1 MSRGV
6 APYFCAVQRS
16 CLLTA
21 EMTSVKFYTSY
32 EYLPACLPAC
42 LVYIS
47 HMFAWNEG

>member
-16 CLLTA
+16 CLLT
-21 EMTSVKFYTSY
+21 EMTSVKFHTSY
-32 EYLPACLPAC
+32 EYLPAC